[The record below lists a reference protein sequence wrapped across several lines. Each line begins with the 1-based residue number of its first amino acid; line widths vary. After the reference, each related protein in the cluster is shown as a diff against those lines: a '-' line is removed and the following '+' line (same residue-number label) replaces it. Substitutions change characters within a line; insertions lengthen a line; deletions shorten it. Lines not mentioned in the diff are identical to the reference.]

1 MPSGGGGRK
10 YAAAWRLEGGGVG
23 PTRSSVTN
31 CDIWWQNS
39 NVRSQ
44 RDAGLS
50 LPSNIFAGYKNVLPS
65 KLNVDK

>member
-1 MPSGGGGRK
+1 
-10 YAAAWRLEGGGVG
+10 VG

-44 RDAGLS
+44 RDAGLY
-50 LPSNIFAGYKNVLPS
+50 LPSNIFAGYDSHLYDLYPAVDFAGYKNVLPS
-65 KLNVDK
+65 KLNVDR